1 MEAEVCY
8 GVSHSIIFV
17 HTSLLASVH
26 CNEAL
31 SSTSCSGHGVLPQP
45 QKGKQ
50 YTPVHASS
58 QASLLRKTH
67 PRCQLLSVWG
77 ALWPSFFP
85 GLYIWLEHVPGGWGE
100 GSLALNVLKSR

>member
-17 HTSLLASVH
+17 HTSFLASVH

-67 PRCQLLSVWG
+67 PRCQLLPMSGGLCGLPFFQGFTYGLSMFLEVG
-77 ALWPSFFP
+77 VREVWPSMC
-85 GLYIWLEHVPGGWGE
+85 
-100 GSLALNVLKSR
+100 